1 MEKKSKTFLD
11 YVNYQKLNLKSKVWQ
26 GENLE
31 NKKLLVITE
40 QGIGDLIQ
48 FVRYLYKIKEYNVEM
63 FLSQKQKIFSFL
75 ETEKFKIISEEDKI
89 PDHDFHNHLLS
100 LLGIFNKKNQ
110 LFYKTVNFLKII
122 KILR

>member
-11 YVNYQKLNLKSKVWQ
+11 YINYQKLNLKSKVWQ

-48 FVRYLYKIKEYNVEM
+48 FVRYLYKIKESYNVEIILY
-63 FLSQKQKIFSFL
+63 FKNKKFSHFL
-75 ETEKFKIISEEDKI
+75 ETESSKLYLKKIKYQIMT
-89 PDHDFHNHLLS
+89 F
-100 LLGIFNKKNQ
+100 
-110 LFYKTVNFLKII
+110 II
-122 KILR
+122 IYLAY